1 MSSSTSEEESIE
13 FLRPY
18 FTNLKLV
25 GIGGS
30 GAVYSAIDVKT
41 DKRVA
46 LKRANLLD
54 QLSCK
59 GALRQIS
66 VYKRLQHEN
75 IVSLEK
81 VVGPDG
87 QTLDSSTNF
96 KEFQYVFLVQELV
109 DADLHR
115 ILQSNKTM
123 SEDYI
128 KLFIYQ
134 LLRGLKYVHSAN
146 VIHRDIKPSNI
157 LVDTETLLLKIG
169 DFGLTRVVDPDYE
182 HKGFLTHCPS
192 TLWYRAPEL
201 ILEPDSY
208 SNAMDIWGVGCVFA
222 ELLLGKPLFEGR
234 HEIEQ
239 VQMILDTVGTDD
251 KEFFKINS
259 DAPEELL
266 KSITE
271 GPNSSL
277 ASKLPDLDAKALDLL
292 EKMLKFSPKN
302 RITAEEALA
311 HPYLQ
316 SYSLPS
322 DEPISLQPLNIE
334 DEVDDFP
341 EDILKDML
349 YSECVSWQNSD
360 EPKLKDSISETED
373 SSEHDILSLK
383 DIMNDNEEPVIVDHI
398 ISGSACEMNISS
410 FKLHPELSESFGVQN
425 TKEARDTLAAAMKVS
440 MTLDEDTSNRAD
452 TDEAKNFKSQQKA
465 GITQVVET
473 FLGREYQMNLGFSC
487 KKTNAITG
495 PFGLCYL

>member
-18 FTNLKLV
+18 FTNIKLV
-25 GIGGS
+25 GTGGS

-46 LKRANLLD
+46 LKRVNLLD

-66 VYKRLQHEN
+66 VYKSLKHEN

-96 KEFQYVFLVQELV
+96 KDFQYVFLVQELV
-109 DADLHR
+109 EADLHK
-115 ILQSNKTM
+115 ILQSNGTI
-123 SEDYI
+123 SEDYL

-146 VIHRDIKPSNI
+146 VLHRDIKPSNI
-157 LVDTETLLLKIG
+157 LVDPETLLLKIG

-182 HKGFLTHCPS
+182 HKGYLTHCPS

-201 ILEPDSY
+201 ILEPNTY

-239 VQMILDTVGTDD
+239 LQMILETVGTED

-259 DAPEELL
+259 DVPEELL
-266 KSITE
+266 KSMSE
-271 GPNSSL
+271 GPNSCL
-277 ASKLPDLDAKALDLL
+277 ASKLPDLDAKGKNCSLL
-292 EKMLKFSPKN
+292 IEVN
-302 RITAEEALA
+302 ITVA
-311 HPYLQ
+311 
-316 SYSLPS
+316 
-322 DEPISLQPLNIE
+322 
-334 DEVDDFP
+334 
-341 EDILKDML
+341 
-349 YSECVSWQNSD
+349 
-360 EPKLKDSISETED
+360 
-373 SSEHDILSLK
+373 
-383 DIMNDNEEPVIVDHI
+383 
-398 ISGSACEMNISS
+398 
-410 FKLHPELSESFGVQN
+410 
-425 TKEARDTLAAAMKVS
+425 TKWV
-440 MTLDEDTSNRAD
+440 
-452 TDEAKNFKSQQKA
+452 
-465 GITQVVET
+465 
-473 FLGREYQMNLGFSC
+473 
-487 KKTNAITG
+487 
-495 PFGLCYL
+495 P